1 MMVVSNTSPLTNLA
15 AIHQFELL
23 HLLYDQIHIPDAVW
37 EELNSQGKRW
47 PGSAEVSAA
56 VWIETHT
63 VRNRS
68 LVDVL
73 RRDLDAGESES
84 IALALELGADMIL
97 MDEKE
102 GRHAAQ
108 RLGLK
113 VVGVIGV
120 LLEARSRGFI
130 EHVRP
135 QLDALRQI
143 AGFYMK
149 DSLYHAVLVLASEE

>member
-1 MMVVSNTSPLTNLA
+1 MW
-15 AIHQFELL
+15 Q
-23 HLLYDQIHIPDAVW
+23 
-37 EELNSQGKRW
+37 ELNSEDTQW
-47 PGSAEVSAA
+47 PGSAEVAA
-56 VWIETHT
+56 AGWIETHI

-68 LVDVL
+68 LVNVL

-84 IALALELGADMIL
+84 IALALEIGADMVL

-108 RLGLK
+108 RVGLN

-120 LLEARSRGFI
+120 LIEAKSRGFI

-135 QLDALRQI
+135 HLDALRQT
-143 AGFYMK
+143 AGFYVK
-149 DSLYHAVLVLASEE
+149 DSLYHSALVLASEEQK